1 MFDFLNSPW
10 VFGSVVVVSIALC
23 FVIWKAGS
31 ITIAKLGL
39 TIGGSN
45 KKEKL
50 KSSPHAN
57 CPRSRDIIDLI
68 HRTAEHY
75 EKIQALK
82 NSIIRE
88 QMRYYE
94 EIEEEVTGDLKR
106 IFIKLLSQKLGD
118 NEPFVESDDYKMYV
132 LILKVIGADLKSYIR
147 NCFSTNHYITYTI
160 EGQNDYVDKKKT
172 VVVQK
177 VTEVLNIYW
186 RGSAISRSEIY
197 KANKEHV
204 RDFEDKIEELFNRA
218 FLITRETYNR
228 IENEEKI
235 YQKYIEGIVGNKD

>member
-1 MFDFLNSPW
+1 MFDFINSPW
-10 VFGSVVVVSIALC
+10 AFGSITIISLALC
-23 FVIWKAGS
+23 FIIWKAGS
-31 ITIAKLGL
+31 ITVAKLGL
-39 TIGGSN
+39 TIGN
-45 KKEKL
+45 KKQDRKT
-50 KSSPHAN
+50 SPHAN
-57 CPRSRDIIDLI
+57 CPHSRDIMDLI

-94 EIEEEVTGDLKR
+94 EIEEEVIGDLKR

-118 NEPFVESDDYKMYV
+118 NEPFVESDDYKTYV
-132 LILKVIGADLKSYIR
+132 LILKVIGIDLKSYIR

-186 RGSAISRSEIY
+186 RGSTISRSEIY

-228 IENEEKI
+228 IENEEKL
-235 YQKYIEGIVGNKD
+235 YQRYIDSIVGAQE

>member
-10 VFGSVVVVSIALC
+10 AFGSIVVVSTALC
-23 FVIWKAGS
+23 FIIWKAGS

-50 KSSPHAN
+50 KPPHTN
-57 CPRSRDIIDLI
+57 CPHSRDIMDLI

-82 NSIIRE
+82 NSIVRE

-94 EIEEEVTGDLKR
+94 EIEEEVAGDLKR

-118 NEPFVESDDYKMYV
+118 NEPFVESDDYKTYA

-160 EGQNDYVDKKKT
+160 ERQNDYVDKKKT

-177 VTEVLNIYW
+177 VTETLNVYW
-186 RGSAISRSEIY
+186 RGNVITRSELY
-197 KANKEHV
+197 KTNKEHI
-204 RDFEDKIEELFNRA
+204 RDYEDRVEDIFNRA
-218 FLITRETYNR
+218 FLITREMYER
-228 IENEEKI
+228 IEHEEKT
-235 YQKYIEGIVGNKD
+235 YQKYIESIVGNKD

>member
-1 MFDFLNSPW
+1 MFDFINSPW
-10 VFGSVVVVSIALC
+10 VFGSITIISLALC
-23 FVIWKAGS
+23 FIIWKAGS
-31 ITIAKLGL
+31 ITVAKLGL
-39 TIGGSN
+39 TIGN
-45 KKEKL
+45 KKQDRKT
-50 KSSPHAN
+50 SPHAN
-57 CPRSRDIIDLI
+57 CPHSRDIMDLI

-75 EKIQALK
+75 EKIQVLK

-118 NEPFVESDDYKMYV
+118 NEPFVESDDYKTYV
-132 LILKVIGADLKSYIR
+132 LILKVIGTDLKSYIR

-160 EGQNDYVDKKKT
+160 EGQNDYVNKKKT

-197 KANKEHV
+197 KANKEHM
-204 RDFEDKIEELFNRA
+204 RDFEDRIEELFNRA
-218 FLITRETYNR
+218 FLITRSTYSR
-228 IENEEKI
+228 IEEMEKE
-235 YQKYIEGIVGNKD
+235 YQKYIKSVVGEKE

>member
-57 CPRSRDIIDLI
+57 CPHSRDIMDLI

-75 EKIQALK
+75 EKIQYLK
-82 NSIIRE
+82 NSIVKE

-94 EIEEEVTGDLKR
+94 EIEEEVAGDLKR

-118 NEPFVESDDYKMYV
+118 NKHFVESDDYKMYV

-177 VTEVLNIYW
+177 VTEALNVYW
-186 RGSAISRSEIY
+186 RGNAITRSELY
-197 KANKEHV
+197 KANKDHI
-204 RDFEDKIEELFNRA
+204 RDFEDRIKELFNRA

-228 IENEEKI
+228 IENEEKT